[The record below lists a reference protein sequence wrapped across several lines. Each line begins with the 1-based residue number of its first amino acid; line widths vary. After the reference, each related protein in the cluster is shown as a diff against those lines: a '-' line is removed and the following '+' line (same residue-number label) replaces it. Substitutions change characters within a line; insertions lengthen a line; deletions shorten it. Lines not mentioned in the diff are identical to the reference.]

1 VLPFLFKFLKT
12 LLILLYLFVPQQ
24 TLSRDWIPNH
34 VGAFLS
40 SKIARTVPDIES
52 SAYYAKY
59 AYNRNTKS
67 NGLAL
72 IALEALI
79 ANGQIDE
86 AISISSKVAKNMPEV
101 SIAQY
106 AEAIK
111 QISNNN
117 YDNVLDIF
125 KNITP
130 SGIDT
135 YILPIL
141 QAWAAAEND
150 INPEGLQIIA
160 QEAERGILAPIY
172 GYHLAL
178 INEYMGNSEA
188 ALLNYENVV
197 KRSNSANATVFI
209 KAALFFESIGKNDL
223 RDETL
228 DKLERL
234 DPYSNELIAFRN
246 EKSLKTGNIITSSK
260 DGIAEILLNSAE
272 LLHNEGLYVQAL
284 TYAQMSKYLNSNS
297 DEANYLLGRIFESID
312 NNNRAL
318 NYFKNVSN
326 NSYLSYDADIA
337 ISEIIYSNQGLIPA
351 INYLEDLQNSNN
363 NNINFSRKIAELHY
377 QDEDFGKSAFIYE
390 NIINSF
396 EKIEYKHWP
405 LLYSLAISLER
416 SDNWD
421 KAEKYFLY
429 ALEFVP
435 NNPQVLNYLG
445 YSWIDKGINIDSAM
459 SMIKKAVQQRPEDGY
474 IVDSLGWAYYQIGD
488 YENAVINLE
497 RASELLSDSI
507 IIDHLGDALFYSNRK
522 IEAVFQWKRA
532 LKFNPTEELKQ
543 ILEDKINKKII
554 PKKGVNDGSKPI

>member
-1 VLPFLFKFLKT
+1 M
-12 LLILLYLFVPQQ
+12 YLFVPQQ

-160 QEAERGILAPIY
+160 QEAER
-172 GYHLAL
+172 
-178 INEYMGNSEA
+178 
-188 ALLNYENVV
+188 
-197 KRSNSANATVFI
+197 VF
-209 KAALFFESIGKNDL
+209 
-223 RDETL
+223 
-228 DKLERL
+228 
-234 DPYSNELIAFRN
+234 
-246 EKSLKTGNIITSSK
+246 
-260 DGIAEILLNSAE
+260 
-272 LLHNEGLYVQAL
+272 
-284 TYAQMSKYLNSNS
+284 
-297 DEANYLLGRIFESID
+297 
-312 NNNRAL
+312 
-318 NYFKNVSN
+318 
-326 NSYLSYDADIA
+326 
-337 ISEIIYSNQGLIPA
+337 
-351 INYLEDLQNSNN
+351 
-363 NNINFSRKIAELHY
+363 
-377 QDEDFGKSAFIYE
+377 
-390 NIINSF
+390 
-396 EKIEYKHWP
+396 
-405 LLYSLAISLER
+405 
-416 SDNWD
+416 
-421 KAEKYFLY
+421 
-429 ALEFVP
+429 
-435 NNPQVLNYLG
+435 
-445 YSWIDKGINIDSAM
+445 
-459 SMIKKAVQQRPEDGY
+459 
-474 IVDSLGWAYYQIGD
+474 
-488 YENAVINLE
+488 
-497 RASELLSDSI
+497 
-507 IIDHLGDALFYSNRK
+507 
-522 IEAVFQWKRA
+522 
-532 LKFNPTEELKQ
+532 
-543 ILEDKINKKII
+543 
-554 PKKGVNDGSKPI
+554 